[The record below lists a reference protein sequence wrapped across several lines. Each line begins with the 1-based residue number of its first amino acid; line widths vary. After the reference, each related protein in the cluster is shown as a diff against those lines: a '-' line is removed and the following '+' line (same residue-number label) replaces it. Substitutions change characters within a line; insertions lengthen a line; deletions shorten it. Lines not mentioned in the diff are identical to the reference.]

1 MRRSDFLPVGAA
13 KDTEQLERGYES
25 ENSDGSDYSGG
36 LEHVGG
42 FENALRERDSE
53 RSPGFDSEDSEA
65 SDYAAGLEHSGGF
78 ERALRE
84 INADCLSSRDDGCDE
99 GTLHADF
106 LPL

>member
-1 MRRSDFLPVGAA
+1 M
-13 KDTEQLERGYES
+13 
-25 ENSDGSDYSGG
+25 
-36 LEHVGG
+36 
-42 FENALRERDSE
+42 RERDSE

-84 INADCLSSRDDGCDE
+84 INADCLSSRDDGRDE
-99 GTLHADF
+99 GMLQADF